1 MSNARMLA
9 LRAAFT
15 VSSPIFAGFIFLGAA
30 YGVMMTGLGFA
41 PWMPVLMA
49 AFICAGSMEF
59 LTVSMLLAPFNPL
72 GAALMTLMV
81 NGRHVFY
88 GLSLLR
94 PYGEAGPK
102 RIYMISALVD
112 ETYSILVTVPA
123 PKGADEGWYMFYTT
137 LFIQGY
143 WVGGTALGAFGG
155 HFLNFETE
163 GIGFV
168 MTALFI
174 CLFMSQWRTGRGL
187 SRGRRA
193 GLFGLVLPLL
203 ARVVIGPD
211 NFMVP
216 AMVLVLVALIALRP
230 WIEKGAVIRESE

>member
-1 MSNARMLA
+1 MDLSRRLA
-9 LRAAFT
+9 LRGALK
-15 VSSPIFAGFIFLGAA
+15 VSLPLLAGFLFLGAA
-30 YGVMMTGLGFA
+30 YGMMMHGLGFA

-49 AFICAGSMEF
+49 TLICAGSMEF

-81 NGRHVFY
+81 NGRHLFY
-88 GLSLLR
+88 GLSLLQ
-94 PYGEAGPK
+94 PYARAGAK
-102 RIYMISALVD
+102 RSYMIAALVD

-137 LFIQGY
+137 LLIQGY

-155 HFLNFETE
+155 SFLSFDTT

-174 CLFMSQWRTGRGL
+174 CLFMSQWRSGKGL
-187 SRGRRA
+187 SKGRRA
-193 GLFGLVLPLL
+193 GLIGLGVPLL
-203 ARVVIGPD
+203 ARLVIGPE

-216 AMVLVLVALIALRP
+216 AMVLVLICLLFLRS
-230 WIEKGAVIRESE
+230 WIEAGEVPDESE